1 MWKTILKGL
10 IALLPTILT
19 LLTEKED
26 KKKKEKNLQVQNPTP
41 SQPKPDE
48 KPKENSCS
56 TPDFEEQAIGL

>member
-26 KKKKEKNLQVQNPTP
+26 KKKKEKNLQVQNPTT

-48 KPKENSCS
+48 KPTEKNSS